1 MTRSLEEIQADKKA
15 LAEEEKQALKAH
27 KKDAVAEAK
36 HLILKHKLKKGDIK
50 GKEIVQNHSYLS
62 RRSVLAGLTF
72 PLFLPLLT
80 ISACSSV
87 PYNQRLFTATQITK
101 LNGIYFIVDCWHHR
115 ILYSSDINS
124 EIQYWNVLDD
134 DIAGPHS
141 IASDGNVFVAEDTGR
156 HALKVYVQKQN
167 NEFELVQVV
176 PNIGIRPHRVLYDST
191 RDQFVVIGSKDQRL
205 FLLNLENNELRV
217 VSSQRI
223 TELQGQYCRSITIRD
238 NLVYM
243 VGIRDIV
250 VFHLNKGS
258 LGTYVKTVRLNSQYE
273 GSNDLY
279 FINDES
285 GLLTSSPKKIVYFS
299 RLSQLEKGNAQ
310 DLSSAY
316 EGTPYYIS
324 FFDNKLW
331 VPEIIEHTA
340 IHSISG
346 NPSDH
351 GSKITQF
358 DFGLPNRA
366 SLNRKGELPL

>member
-27 KKDAVAEAK
+27 KKNAVATVK
-36 HLILKHKLKKGDIK
+36 KLIVEHKLTKGDIR
-50 GKEIVQNHSYLS
+50 GKAIVQNHSYLS

-80 ISACSSV
+80 TSAYSSGSF
-87 PYNQRLFTATQITK
+87 NQRLFTATYITK
-101 LNGIYFIVDCWHHR
+101 LNGTYFIVDCWHHR

-124 EIQYWNVLDD
+124 EINQWNVLDD

-141 IASDGNVFVAEDTGR
+141 IASDRNIFVAEDTGR
-156 HALKVYVQKQN
+156 HALKVYAQKQN
-167 NEFELVQVV
+167 TEFKLVQVV
-176 PNIGIRPHRVLYDST
+176 PNIGIRPHRVLYDSINN
-191 RDQFVVIGSKDQRL
+191 QFVVISSGDQRL
-205 FLLNLENNELRV
+205 FLLNYENNELRV
-217 VSSQRI
+217 VSSELI

-243 VGIRDIV
+243 VGTRDIV

-258 LGTYVKTVRLNSQYE
+258 IGKYVKTIRLNSQYE

-279 FINDES
+279 FINDEG
-285 GLLTSSPKKIVYFS
+285 GLLTSTPKRIFHFS
-299 RLSQLEKGNAQ
+299 NLSQLEEGNAQ
-310 DLSSAY
+310 NLSSAY
-316 EGTPYYIS
+316 KGTPYYIS

-331 VPEIIEHTA
+331 VPEITEHTA

-351 GSKITQF
+351 RSKITQF